1 VRGIARQNP
10 GSRLS
15 PRHGFVTV
23 QDMAIT
29 VSVAGGPPAWRRGMG
44 SILEEGGFR
53 PALLDDIGAWAPG
66 VGGGAAFIH
75 ISDDSNLDS
84 VEAFTEE
91 YPHVPVIGVRRDLDP
106 VLFAAGI
113 RSGAI
118 GMIDADDSPELV
130 LLVLG
135 AALRGLSVLPELV
148 VRTMSQ
154 HTPDETDVSHWLN
167 TDEMKWLVAMA
178 AGSTVADLAESI
190 GYSERAM
197 FRRLKDLYQRL
208 GVANRTEAL
217 LWAGRHG
224 LLVSK

>member
-1 VRGIARQNP
+1 
-10 GSRLS
+10 
-15 PRHGFVTV
+15 
-23 QDMAIT
+23 
-29 VSVAGGPPAWRRGMG
+29 
-44 SILEEGGFR
+44 
-53 PALLDDIGAWAPG
+53 
-66 VGGGAAFIH
+66 
-75 ISDDSNLDS
+75 
-84 VEAFTEE
+84 
-91 YPHVPVIGVRRDLDP
+91 
-106 VLFAAGI
+106 
-113 RSGAI
+113 
-118 GMIDADDSPELV
+118 MIDADDSPELV